1 MDALLPDTNKITSSM
16 RYSSLADSKCIRA
29 GLIFASGNLNKEI
42 SNSAL
47 TDMAA
52 SIELMHTYSLIH
64 DDLPA
69 MDDDQMRRGQASSHI
84 KFNEA
89 TAILTG
95 DALQALAYENIAS
108 SPEITDLQK
117 IASIKALA
125 NACGHE
131 GMILGQQYDLDAEN
145 DQYNDIKKIHK
156 LKTGKLI
163 QVAMTMPHLGNDKQK
178 NQLEVLDEVG
188 ENLGL
193 AFQIIDDV
201 LEASSD
207 STTLGKSNQSDLV
220 NEKLT
225 YVSVY
230 GKQASIEQAHA
241 LSSACISRLESSFNM
256 DEVAELLELAKFM
269 VERKSSGKFTLSKTG
284 VLGGLAG
291 ISENIFILTLSFDH
305 EFS

>member
-1 MDALLPDTNKITSSM
+1 MSLSFLSECKEKVFNRIDALLPDANKIASSM
-16 RYSSLADSKCIRA
+16 RYSALADSKCIRA

-47 TDMAA
+47 IDMAA

-64 DDLPA
+64 DDLPS
-69 MDDDQMRRGQASSHI
+69 MDNDEMRRGQASNHI

-95 DALQALAYENIAS
+95 DALQALAYENIVA
-108 SPEITDLQK
+108 SPEITDSQK

-125 NACGHE
+125 DACGHE
-131 GMILGQQYDLDAEN
+131 GMILGQQYDLDAEKN
-145 DQYNDIKKIHK
+145 EYNDIKKIHE

-163 QVAMTMPHLGNDKQK
+163 RVAMTMPHLGNEKQK
-178 NQLEVLDEVG
+178 NQLIVLDEVG
-188 ENLGL
+188 RDLGL

-201 LEASSD
+201 LEVSSD

-225 YVSVY
+225 YVSAF
-230 GKQASIEQAHA
+230 GKQASINQAHA
-241 LSSACISRLESSFNM
+241 LSNACISKLESSFND
-256 DEVAELLELAKFM
+256 DEVAELLALAKFM
-269 VERKSSGKFTLSKTG
+269 VERKS
-284 VLGGLAG
+284 
-291 ISENIFILTLSFDH
+291 
-305 EFS
+305 

>member
-1 MDALLPDTNKITSSM
+1 MSLSFLSECKEKVFNRIDALLPDANKIASSM
-16 RYSSLADSKCIRA
+16 RYSALADSKCIRA

-47 TDMAA
+47 IDMAA

-64 DDLPA
+64 DDLPS
-69 MDDDQMRRGQASSHI
+69 MDNDEMRRGQASNHI

-95 DALQALAYENIAS
+95 DALQALAYENIVA
-108 SPEITDLQK
+108 SPEITDSQK

-125 NACGHE
+125 DACGHE
-131 GMILGQQYDLDAEN
+131 GMILGQQYDLDAEKN
-145 DQYNDIKKIHK
+145 EYNDIKKIHE

-163 QVAMTMPHLGNDKQK
+163 RVAMTMPHLGNEKQK
-178 NQLEVLDEVG
+178 NQLIVLDEVG
-188 ENLGL
+188 RDLGL

-201 LEASSD
+201 LEVSSD

-225 YVSVY
+225 YVSAF
-230 GKQASIEQAHA
+230 GKQTSINQAHA
-241 LSSACISRLESSFNM
+241 LSNACISKLESSFNN
-256 DEVAELLELAKFM
+256 DEVAEMLALAKFM
-269 VERKSSGKFTLSKTG
+269 VERKS
-284 VLGGLAG
+284 
-291 ISENIFILTLSFDH
+291 
-305 EFS
+305 

>member
-1 MDALLPDTNKITSSM
+1 MSLSFLSECKEKVFNRIDALLPDANKIASSM
-16 RYSSLADSKCIRA
+16 RYSALADSKCIRA

-47 TDMAA
+47 IDMAA

-64 DDLPA
+64 DDLPS
-69 MDDDQMRRGQASSHI
+69 MDNDEMRRGQASNHI

-95 DALQALAYENIAS
+95 DALQALAYENIVS
-108 SPEITDLQK
+108 SPKITDSQK

-125 NACGHE
+125 DACGHE
-131 GMILGQQYDLDAEN
+131 GMILGQQYDLDAEKN
-145 DQYNDIKKIHK
+145 EYNDIKKIHE

-163 QVAMTMPHLGNDKQK
+163 RVAMTMPHLGNEKQK
-178 NQLEVLDEVG
+178 NQLIVLDEVG
-188 ENLGL
+188 RDLGL

-201 LEASSD
+201 LEVSSD

-225 YVSVY
+225 YVSAF
-230 GKQASIEQAHA
+230 GKEASINQAHA
-241 LSSACISRLESSFNM
+241 LSNACISKLESSFNN
-256 DEVAELLELAKFM
+256 DEVAELLALAKFM
-269 VERKSSGKFTLSKTG
+269 VERKS
-284 VLGGLAG
+284 
-291 ISENIFILTLSFDH
+291 
-305 EFS
+305 